1 MCTHAYRF
9 LSKDPLF
16 LSNFNQNC
24 NLPTNLSRF
33 SPNLKFHK
41 NLFCSS
47 SVVMRAQT
55 DLIKLTGTYFKI
67 VNSQKIIQHEHGF
80 YSLDIMLIWISIF
93 KWNGHG
99 CWERVRAQVK
109 IFFSGPP
116 ARMDRLK
123 IFTLNWKDWQSVPEW
138 LGLGLKRLI
147 CTINK

>member
-1 MCTHAYRF
+1 VCTHAYRF

-99 CWERVRAQVK
+99 CWEPVRVQGENFFFRAPSKDGQAKNLYTKLERLTVSSGVTWAWFEK
-109 IFFSGPP
+109 IN
-116 ARMDRLK
+116 LY
-123 IFTLNWKDWQSVPEW
+123 N
-138 LGLGLKRLI
+138 
-147 CTINK
+147 